1 MSNIHK
7 KGTFIVFEGLD
18 RSGKSTQIKLLMENL
33 EKNNNKAVLYKFP
46 DRVTH
51 TGELIHQY
59 LQNEIE
65 LEPHVIHLL
74 YSANRWEKKDMIIEN
89 INNGM
94 TVICDRYIYSGI
106 AYSVANGLDINWCKL
121 SDIGLPIPD
130 IVIWLDLDIEIS
142 MERSN
147 FGNEIYERKEFQEKV
162 LNAYKLL
169 HDENWVIL
177 DANNSFKYISDK
189 IFNLVTEIIKK

>member
-1 MSNIHK
+1 
-7 KGTFIVFEGLD
+7 
-18 RSGKSTQIKLLMENL
+18 MENL